1 MLRSDY
7 DCADFFLIR
16 ERLCDD
22 CSSLLLNR
30 VVFLLRQKPKS
41 EGRRRFFQREKNGK
55 RRRIVRAGFVAAAE

>member
-1 MLRSDY
+1 MSDY
-7 DCADFFLIR
+7 DCADFFWIR
-16 ERLCDD
+16 ERLCDG